1 MSTFS
6 PLSYLLLNA
15 SSPLTL
21 ETARSLLLSSPTTSL
36 LLTSSDSTHLTMIVA
51 MLGEECDAG
60 DRVFGIEWS
69 VEEGEVDG
77 LVEAVGSTFGKLNGV
92 GMFDECVGTVMVK
105 PGFEEQMNTT
115 RVFGELIKVREIGK
129 ATSRSRSWTPS
140 STHNFI

>member
-1 MSTFS
+1 
-6 PLSYLLLNA
+6 
-15 SSPLTL
+15 
-21 ETARSLLLSSPTTSL
+21 
-36 LLTSSDSTHLTMIVA
+36 